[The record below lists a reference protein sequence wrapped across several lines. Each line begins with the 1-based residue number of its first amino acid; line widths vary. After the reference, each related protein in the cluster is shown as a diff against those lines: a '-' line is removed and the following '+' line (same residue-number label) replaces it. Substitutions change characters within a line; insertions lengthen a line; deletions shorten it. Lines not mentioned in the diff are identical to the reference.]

1 MSTLFINFCIHFHTK
16 TFHPNPS
23 LVLWEWVQNE
33 NEFYNKNYINL
44 LSGQVSTSSPLKR
57 AKQTFWK
64 LSSWWSG
71 RDESWNHLHLAQ
83 LKILFAVFMYN
94 FLLCVSLQFFGSTME
109 IVQMAIFTLTKQKP
123 KNATTGK
130 IFLIKLQIAIKTRKL
145 FHSMSWAHSGLKL
158 TRNKFCV
165 RSFVEY

>member
-44 LSGQVSTSSPLKR
+44 LSGQVSPLFSTETSEK
-57 AKQTFWK
+57 TFWK

-83 LKILFAVFMYN
+83 LKILFAVFMHN
-94 FLLCVSLQFFGSTME
+94 FFCCVSLYSFLAAQWKSYKWQFSLWQNKSQRTPPQE
-109 IVQMAIFTLTKQKP
+109 KYSSS
-123 KNATTGK
+123 NC
-130 IFLIKLQIAIKTRKL
+130 KLQ
-145 FHSMSWAHSGLKL
+145 LKHE
-158 TRNKFCV
+158 NCFIQW
-165 RSFVEY
+165 VEHTADWN